1 MLGAGERDR
10 PLRGK
15 TGCGQRWGGENRTRS
30 LGLPSSTGTSTLH
43 LTRRL
48 GLTPQA
54 NAGR

>member
-30 LGLPSSTGTSTLH
+30 LGLPSSTGMSTLH

-48 GLTPQA
+48 GWTPQA